1 MSEQERPYPEGI
13 AWDEAWRQ
21 RQLADELTD
30 ALRELYESAQLNSVH
45 YSKSSSAFKQAG
57 ELLRRIGK

>member
-1 MSEQERPYPEGI
+1 MTEQERPYPEGI

-21 RQLADELTD
+21 RQLAGELAD
-30 ALRELYESAQLNSVH
+30 ALRELYQSAQLNSVH
-45 YSKSSSAFKQAG
+45 YSRSSAAFKKAG